1 MTRLGIIGGGNM
13 AEALIAGLLK
23 AKMVEPAQLLVS
35 DLREER
41 LEALSSKFKLKTT
54 RDNLVAARECETL
67 VMAVKPQQVR
77 EVLDEIGDELGGHHL
92 LISIAAGI
100 PIRKIETKCPRPVA
114 VIRVMPNTPAMVQET
129 AAGIALG
136 THATAVHRDMV
147 VRMFNAIGEA
157 VVVDE
162 AQMDAVTALS
172 GSGPAYVFHL
182 VSGMVDAAVAEGLPR
197 ETAYSLAVQTV
208 YGAARMLS
216 LTAEDPA
223 ELRTKVTSPG
233 GTTEAA
239 LKVLDAGKWNEI
251 LRDAIHA
258 ARVRSEELAQSA

>member
-13 AEALIAGLLK
+13 GEALIGGLLK
-23 AKMVEPAQLLVS
+23 GKLLEPAQLLVS

-41 LEALSSKFKLKTT
+41 LEALSGRYKVKTT

-77 EVLDEIGDELGGHHL
+77 EVLDEIGDELGSHHL

-100 PIRKIETKCPRPVA
+100 PIRVIETKCPRPVA
-114 VIRVMPNTPAMVQET
+114 VIRVMPNTPASVQEV

-136 THATAVHRDMV
+136 SHATPVHRDMV

-172 GSGPAYVFHL
+172 GSGPAYLFHMVAAL
-182 VSGMVDAAVAEGLPR
+182 VEAGVAEGLPR
-197 ETAYSLAVQTV
+197 ETAQALAVQTM

-216 LTAEDPA
+216 QTLEDPV
-223 ELRTKVTSPG
+223 ELRKKVTSAG

-239 LKVLDAGKWNEI
+239 LKVLDAGRWNEI
-251 LRDAIHA
+251 LREAVHA
-258 ARVRSEELAQSA
+258 ARVRSEELAAAA